1 MAAKG
6 GILFLNP
13 RAWSFIGADES
24 ELRAIAAEH
33 GLRLVE
39 IGPGI
44 DVSAKVRAALDA
56 GQKSFV
62 VAGGDGS
69 IHHVVQALVGTEG
82 VLGIVPI
89 GTVNHAARDLDL
101 PLTWREALEI
111 AIHGEVRQIDT
122 GRVNGI
128 HFLNSVMVGI
138 YPTITEYRE
147 RFRSTHSKWRA
158 YLLAL
163 RLAMR
168 QFRHVTLVIE
178 LEGRVTTLRTQLF
191 VVSINAYDLTQAGI
205 AAPKIALDDGHLSIY
220 SFGFM
225 SRWQFIRAAAKFFR
239 GKIEEVEGF
248 RRIRT
253 PKLRIDVARPKL
265 RVSIDGEVSDLPP
278 PLQIA
283 AEPASLLVRVP
294 RQPPARL
301 PPARP

>member
-1 MAAKG
+1 MTATG
-6 GILFLNP
+6 GILFLNT
-13 RAWSFIGADES
+13 RAGSFSAADDS
-24 ELRAIAAEH
+24 ELRAVAAGN
-33 GLRLVE
+33 GLRVIE
-39 IGPGI
+39 ITPKI
-44 DVSAKVRAALDA
+44 DVPALVRSALEA

-69 IHHVVQALVGTEG
+69 IHSVVQALAGTDG
-82 VLGIVPI
+82 VLGIVPA
-89 GTVNHAARDLDL
+89 GTVNHAARDLEL
-101 PLTWREALEI
+101 PLTWREALEV

-168 QFRHVTLVIE
+168 QFRHVTLV
-178 LEGRVTTLRTQLF
+178 LEMAGRVDTLRTQLF

-205 AAPKIALDDGHLSIY
+205 AAPKITLDDGSLTVY
-220 SFGFM
+220 SFEFM
-225 SRWQFIRAAAKFFR
+225 SRLQFIRAAAKFFR
-239 GKIEEVEGF
+239 GKIEQVEGF
-248 RRIRT
+248 KRIRT

-265 RVSIDGEVSDLPP
+265 RVSIDGEVRDLAP

-294 RQPPARL
+294 RVST
-301 PPARP
+301 ARP